1 MSTIH
6 INEENFNEVVFNTN
20 LPIILDFYAD
30 WWSPPPNPLPP
41 PLQQNPDELDGK
53 AIVAKM
59 NIDESK
65 ELATEFGIRTIPTL
79 MLLKDGKMI
88 NKIVGIK
95 PKTIV
100 LKEFGF

>member
-30 WWSPPPNPLPP
+30 WCSPCKMFAPVLEEIA
-41 PLQQNPDELDGK
+41 DELDGK

-100 LKEFGF
+100 LKDFGF

>member
-6 INEENFNEVVFNTN
+6 INEENFNEVVFNSN

-30 WWSPPPNPLPP
+30 WCSPCKMFAPVLEEIAA
-41 PLQQNPDELDGK
+41 ELDGK

-79 MLLKDGKMI
+79 MLLKDGKMV

>member
-30 WWSPPPNPLPP
+30 WCSPCKMFAPVLEE
-41 PLQQNPDELDGK
+41 LADDLDGK
-53 AIVAKM
+53 AIVAQM

>member
-30 WWSPPPNPLPP
+30 WCSPCKMFAPVLEEIA
-41 PLQQNPDELDGK
+41 DELDGK

>member
-30 WWSPPPNPLPP
+30 WCSPCKMFARVLEEIA
-41 PLQQNPDELDGK
+41 DELDGK

>member
-30 WWSPPPNPLPP
+30 WCSPCKMFAPVLEEIA
-41 PLQQNPDELDGK
+41 DELDGK

-65 ELATEFGIRTIPTL
+65 EFATEFGIRTIPTL

>member
-30 WWSPPPNPLPP
+30 WLSPCKMFAPVLEEIA
-41 PLQQNPDELDGK
+41 DELDGK